1 MVRDITITTAP
12 PSVVLVRVLVK
23 KLISQMRST
32 IQENDIPQTQAEEV
46 LYHLLFIGRLSTYGA
61 IREYGITRLAARVWE
76 LRKEGFE
83 IQSEEV
89 EFTTRHG
96 RKSGYSE
103 YYFKI
108 KNNDTRATN
117 T

>member
-1 MVRDITITTAP
+1 
-12 PSVVLVRVLVK
+12 
-23 KLISQMRST
+23 MRST
-32 IQENDIPQTQAEEV
+32 IGINDIPETQAEEV
-46 LYHLLFIGRLSTYGA
+46 LYHLLFIGKLSSYGA

-83 IQSEEV
+83 IQSEEI

-96 RKSGYSE
+96 RKSGYSR
-103 YYFKI
+103 YFFKTTPTQ
-108 KNNDTRATN
+108 NDGTTAPMVREPEQYASGNDDTKKSD